1 MRLNNWSIAA
11 SYDTA
16 RIFAGLGF
24 GSSTAS
30 RSIISRP
37 RCTGLC
43 SGSMQVF
50 EPSTDVC
57 CSVAFGGK
65 AEVICSL

>member
-30 RSIISRP
+30 RSIISEEIDPAILALARYGG
-37 RCTGLC
+37 CTL
-43 SGSMQVF
+43 
-50 EPSTDVC
+50 TL
-57 CSVAFGGK
+57 A
-65 AEVICSL
+65 AARH